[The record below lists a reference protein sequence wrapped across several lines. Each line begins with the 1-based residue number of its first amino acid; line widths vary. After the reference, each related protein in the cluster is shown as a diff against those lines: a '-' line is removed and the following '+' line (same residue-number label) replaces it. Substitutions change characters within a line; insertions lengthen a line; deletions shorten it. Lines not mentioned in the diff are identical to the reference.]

1 MTIDINNLTGNESL
15 EELEALLNDPEVVD
29 GEEHK
34 QEQEQANTEEK
45 VEETAT
51 TAAEGEQAGSTDSQG
66 NEQQE
71 GSEQASA
78 EKVVLSKDG
87 KNVIPYEVLA
97 QQREETK
104 RLREENEQLRAVAA
118 ERDKLAAKLEK
129 EGIPLT
135 DDQIADLSPEQLE
148 ELAEDYPGIA
158 PVIKMLSAKL
168 NAIESTSRQS
178 QTTPAT
184 NPVEA
189 ALNAVPDLVA
199 WKEGDEDRFAFAV
212 TVDQKLQSDPA
223 WKDKPLNERFSEA
236 AKRTRA
242 AFGDAA
248 PAAEQSGK
256 PAAGKEPPSAKTKIP
271 DSPSDIGGFNQ
282 AAGRLTAEA
291 LEALPQEELMAKMAT
306 MSSAQIEELLSQND
320 Y

>member
-1 MTIDINNLTGNESL
+1 MTIDIDNLTGNESL
-15 EELEALLNDPEVVD
+15 EELESLLDDLEIVD
-29 GEEHK
+29 GEEQK
-34 QEQEQANTEEK
+34 QELNQLANTEEK

-51 TAAEGEQAGSTDSQG
+51 TAAEGEQAGSTDSQDG
-66 NEQQE
+66 KQQE

-129 EGIPLT
+129 EGISLT

-158 PVIKMLSAKL
+158 PVIKILSAKL

-178 QTTPAT
+178 TPAT

-199 WKEGDEDRFAFAV
+199 WKDGDEDRFTFAV
-212 TVDQKLQSDPA
+212 TVDQRLMEDPA
-223 WKDKPLNERFSEA
+223 WKDKPMQERFAEA
-236 AKRTRA
+236 ARRTKA
-242 AFGDAA
+242 AFGDEVQQQQA
-248 PAAEQSGK
+248 PV
-256 PAAGKEPPSAKTKIP
+256 KEPQAKTKIP
-271 DSPSDIGGFNQ
+271 DSPSDLG
-282 AAGRLTAEA
+282 
-291 LEALPQEELMAKMAT
+291 
-306 MSSAQIEELLSQND
+306 SSAQATNSNSIEALSALPLDQLTARMGDMSAAQIEALLAQL
-320 Y
+320 

>member
-1 MTIDINNLTGNESL
+1 MTIDINNLTGTESL
-15 EELEALLNDPEVVD
+15 EELEAALYGIEEAGEPEGD
-29 GEEHK
+29 
-34 QEQEQANTEEK
+34 AATPDTEEK
-45 VEETAT
+45 GETNT
-51 TAAEGEQAGSTDSQG
+51 ETPSAEVKQEGSTDSQG

-129 EGIPLT
+129 EGISLT

-178 QTTPAT
+178 TPAT

-199 WKEGDEDRFAFAV
+199 WKDGDEDRFSFAV

-223 WKDKPLNERFSEA
+223 WKDKPLNERFAEA

-256 PAAGKEPPSAKTKIP
+256 PVGKEPPSAKTKIP
-271 DSPSDIGGFNQ
+271 DSPSDIGGFNP

-306 MSSAQIEELLSQND
+306 MTSEQIEALLSQND
-320 Y
+320 N

>member
-1 MTIDINNLTGNESL
+1 MTIDINNLTGTESL
-15 EELEALLNDPEVVD
+15 EELEAALYGNEEAGEPEGD
-29 GEEHK
+29 
-34 QEQEQANTEEK
+34 AATPDTEEK
-45 VEETAT
+45 GETNT
-51 TAAEGEQAGSTDSQG
+51 ETPSAEVKQEGSTDSQA

-129 EGIPLT
+129 EGISLT

-178 QTTPAT
+178 QSTPAT

-199 WKEGDEDRFAFAV
+199 WKEGDEDRFSFAV

-223 WKDKPLNERFSEA
+223 WKDKPLNERFAEA

-248 PAAEQSGK
+248 PAADQSGK
-256 PAAGKEPPSAKTKIP
+256 PAGKEPPSAKTKIP
-271 DSPSDIGGFNQ
+271 DSPSDLGSSAQ
-282 AAGRLTAEA
+282 ATNSNSVEALSALPLDQLTA
-291 LEALPQEELMAKMAT
+291 KMGD
-306 MSSAQIEELLSQND
+306 MSSAQIEALLAQL
-320 Y
+320 

>member
-1 MTIDINNLTGNESL
+1 MTIDINNLTGTESL
-15 EELEALLNDPEVVD
+15 EELEAALAGAEIVDEPAEV
-29 GEEHK
+29 
-34 QEQEQANTEEK
+34 AASNTEEK
-45 VEETAT
+45 GDTNTAT
-51 TAAEGEQAGSTDSQG
+51 PAADVKEGSTDSQA

-87 KNVIPYEVLA
+87 KNVIPYDVLA

-129 EGIPLT
+129 EGISLT

-158 PVIKMLSAKL
+158 PVIKILSAKL

-178 QTTPAT
+178 TPAT

-223 WKDKPLNERFSEA
+223 WKDKPLNERFAEA

-248 PAAEQSGK
+248 

-271 DSPSDIGGFNQ
+271 DSPSDIGGFNP
-282 AAGRLTAEA
+282 APGRLTAEA
-291 LEALPQEELMAKMAT
+291 AEALPQEVLMAKMAT
-306 MSSAQIEELLSQND
+306 MTSEQIEELLSQAD

>member
-1 MTIDINNLTGNESL
+1 MTIDINNLTGTESL
-15 EELEALLNDPEVVD
+15 EELEAALYGNEEAGEPEGD
-29 GEEHK
+29 
-34 QEQEQANTEEK
+34 AATPDTEEK
-45 VEETAT
+45 GETN
-51 TAAEGEQAGSTDSQG
+51 AETPSAEVKQEGSTDSQG

-129 EGIPLT
+129 EGISLT

-178 QTTPAT
+178 TPAT

-199 WKEGDEDRFAFAV
+199 WKDGDEDRFSFAV

-223 WKDKPLNERFSEA
+223 WKDKPLNERFAEA

-242 AFGDAA
+242 AFGDATA
-248 PAAEQSGK
+248 ATPAKAAEQ
-256 PAAGKEPPSAKTKIP
+256 AAPSAKTKIP
-271 DSPSDIGGFNQ
+271 DSPSDIGGFNP
-282 AAGRLTAEA
+282 APGRLTAEA
-291 LEALPQEELMAKMAT
+291 AEALPQEVLMAKMAT
-306 MSSAQIEELLSQND
+306 MTPEQIEELLSQAD

>member
-1 MTIDINNLTGNESL
+1 MTIDINNLTGTESL
-15 EELEALLNDPEVVD
+15 EELEAALYGIEEAGEPEGD
-29 GEEHK
+29 
-34 QEQEQANTEEK
+34 AATPDTEEK
-45 VEETAT
+45 GDTNTETPSADVQQ
-51 TAAEGEQAGSTDSQG
+51 EGSTDSQG

-129 EGIPLT
+129 EGISLT

-178 QTTPAT
+178 TPAT

-199 WKEGDEDRFAFAV
+199 WKDGDEDRFSFAV

-223 WKDKPLNERFSEA
+223 WKDKPLNERFAEA

-256 PAAGKEPPSAKTKIP
+256 PAGKEPPSAKTKIP
-271 DSPSDIGGFNQ
+271 DSPSDIGGFNP
-282 AAGRLTAEA
+282 APGRLTAEA

-306 MSSAQIEELLSQND
+306 MTSEQIEALLSQND
-320 Y
+320 N

>member
-1 MTIDINNLTGNESL
+1 MTIDINNLTGTESL
-15 EELEALLNDPEVVD
+15 EELEAALYGIEEAGEPEAD
-29 GEEHK
+29 
-34 QEQEQANTEEK
+34 AATPDTEEK
-45 VEETAT
+45 GDTNTETPSADVQQ
-51 TAAEGEQAGSTDSQG
+51 EGSTDSQG
-66 NEQQE
+66 NEQ
-71 GSEQASA
+71 A

-129 EGIPLT
+129 EGISLT

-178 QTTPAT
+178 TPAT

-199 WKEGDEDRFAFAV
+199 WKDGDEDRFAFAV

-223 WKDKPLNERFSEA
+223 WKDKPLNERFAEA

-256 PAAGKEPPSAKTKIP
+256 PVGKEPPSAKTKIP
-271 DSPSDIGGFNQ
+271 DSPSDIGGFNP

-306 MSSAQIEELLSQND
+306 MSSAQIEELLSQAD

>member
-1 MTIDINNLTGNESL
+1 MTIDINNLTGTESL
-15 EELEALLNDPEVVD
+15 EELEAALAGIETVDEPEEKAATPD
-29 GEEHK
+29 
-34 QEQEQANTEEK
+34 TEEK
-45 VEETAT
+45 GETNTETPSADVQQ
-51 TAAEGEQAGSTDSQG
+51 EGSTDSQG

-129 EGIPLT
+129 EGISLT

-158 PVIKMLSAKL
+158 PVMKMLSAKL

-178 QTTPAT
+178 TPAT

-199 WKEGDEDRFAFAV
+199 WKDGDEDRFSFAV

-223 WKDKPLNERFSEA
+223 WKDKPLNERFAEA

-256 PAAGKEPPSAKTKIP
+256 PAGKEPPSAKTKIP
-271 DSPSDIGGFNQ
+271 DSPSDIGGFNP

-306 MSSAQIEELLSQND
+306 MTPEQIEELLSQND

>member
-1 MTIDINNLTGNESL
+1 MTIDINNLTGTESL
-15 EELEALLNDPEVVD
+15 EELEAALYGNEEAGEPEGD
-29 GEEHK
+29 
-34 QEQEQANTEEK
+34 AATPDTEEK
-45 VEETAT
+45 GETNT
-51 TAAEGEQAGSTDSQG
+51 ETPSAEVKQEGSTDSQG

-129 EGIPLT
+129 EGISLT

-178 QTTPAT
+178 TPAT

-199 WKEGDEDRFAFAV
+199 WKEGDEDRFSFAV

-223 WKDKPLNERFSEA
+223 WKDKPLNERFAEA

-271 DSPSDIGGFNQ
+271 DSPSDIGGFNP
-282 AAGRLTAEA
+282 APGRLTAEA
-291 LEALPQEELMAKMAT
+291 AEALPQEVLMAKMAT
-306 MSSAQIEELLSQND
+306 MTPEQIEELLSQAD

>member
-1 MTIDINNLTGNESL
+1 MTIDINNLTGTESL
-15 EELEALLNDPEVVD
+15 EELEAALYGSEEAGEPEGD
-29 GEEHK
+29 
-34 QEQEQANTEEK
+34 AATPDTEEK
-45 VEETAT
+45 GDTNTETPS
-51 TAAEGEQAGSTDSQG
+51 AEVKQEGSTDSHV

-71 GSEQASA
+71 GSEQA

-87 KNVIPYEVLA
+87 KNIIPYEVLA
-97 QQREETK
+97 HQREETK

-129 EGIPLT
+129 EGISLT

-178 QTTPAT
+178 TPAT

-199 WKEGDEDRFAFAV
+199 WREGDEDRFSFAV

-223 WKDKPLNERFSEA
+223 WKDKPLSERFAEA

-256 PAAGKEPPSAKTKIP
+256 PAGNEPPSAKTKIP

-282 AAGRLTAEA
+282 ASGRLTAEA

-306 MSSAQIEELLSQND
+306 MSSAQIEELLSQAD
-320 Y
+320 F

>member
-1 MTIDINNLTGNESL
+1 MTIDINNLTGTESL
-15 EELEALLNDPEVVD
+15 EELEAALAGIEVVD
-29 GEEHK
+29 EPDEK
-34 QEQEQANTEEK
+34 AATPDTEEK
-45 VEETAT
+45 GETNT
-51 TAAEGEQAGSTDSQG
+51 ETPSAEVKQEGSTDSQA

-118 ERDKLAAKLEK
+118 DRDKLAEKLEK
-129 EGIPLT
+129 EGISLT
-135 DDQIADLSPEQLE
+135 DDQIADLLPEQLE

-178 QTTPAT
+178 TPAT

-199 WKEGDEDRFAFAV
+199 WKDGDEDRFSFAV

-223 WKDKPLNERFSEA
+223 WKDKPLNERFAEA

-248 PAAEQSGK
+248 TAAEQSGK
-256 PAAGKEPPSAKTKIP
+256 PAGKESPSAKTKIP
-271 DSPSDIGGFNQ
+271 DSPSDIGSF
-282 AAGRLTAEA
+282 APAPGRRTAEGLSALPMEQLTAE
-291 LEALPQEELMAKMAT
+291 MGS
-306 MSSAQIEELLSQND
+306 MSSEAIEALLSQLQ
-320 Y
+320 

>member
-1 MTIDINNLTGNESL
+1 MTIDINNLTGTESL
-15 EELEALLNDPEVVD
+15 EELEAALAGAEIVDEPAEV
-29 GEEHK
+29 
-34 QEQEQANTEEK
+34 AASNTKEK
-45 VEETAT
+45 GDTNTAT
-51 TAAEGEQAGSTDSQG
+51 PAADVKEGSTDSQA

-71 GSEQASA
+71 GSAQA

-129 EGIPLT
+129 EGITLT

-158 PVIKMLSAKL
+158 PVIKLLSAKL
-168 NAIESTSRQS
+168 NAIESTTRQS
-178 QTTPAT
+178 TPAT

-189 ALNAVPDLVA
+189 ALNAVPDLLA
-199 WKEGDEDRFAFAV
+199 WKDGDEDRFSFAV

-223 WKDKPLNERFSEA
+223 WKDKPLNERFAEA

-248 PAAEQSGK
+248 P
-256 PAAGKEPPSAKTKIP
+256 SAKTKIP
-271 DSPSDIGGFNQ
+271 DSPSDIGTFAPAPGKRTAEGLSALPMEQ
-282 AAGRLTAEA
+282 LTAE
-291 LEALPQEELMAKMAT
+291 MGS
-306 MSSAQIEELLSQND
+306 MSSEAIEALLSQL

>member
-1 MTIDINNLTGNESL
+1 MTIDINNLTGTESF
-15 EELEALLNDPEVVD
+15 EELEALLDDLEIV
-29 GEEHK
+29 EEEEQK
-34 QEQEQANTEEK
+34 QDLQQQANTVEK

-51 TAAEGEQAGSTDSQG
+51 TAAKGEQAGSTYSQA

-71 GSEQASA
+71 GSEHASA

-129 EGIPLT
+129 EGISLT

-178 QTTPAT
+178 QSTPAT

-199 WKEGDEDRFAFAV
+199 WKEGDEDRFSFAV

-223 WKDKPLNERFSEA
+223 WKDKPLNERFAEA

-248 PAAEQSGK
+248 
-256 PAAGKEPPSAKTKIP
+256 AGKEPLSAKTKIP
-271 DSPSDIGGFNQ
+271 DSPSDLGSSAQ
-282 AAGRLTAEA
+282 ATNSNSVEALSALPLDQLTA
-291 LEALPQEELMAKMAT
+291 KMGD
-306 MSSAQIEELLSQND
+306 MSSAQIEALLAQL
-320 Y
+320 

>member
-1 MTIDINNLTGNESL
+1 MTIDINNLTGTESL
-15 EELEALLNDPEVVD
+15 EELEAALYGIEEAGEPEGD
-29 GEEHK
+29 
-34 QEQEQANTEEK
+34 AATPDTEEK
-45 VEETAT
+45 GETNTETPSADVQQ
-51 TAAEGEQAGSTDSQG
+51 EGSTDSQG

-71 GSEQASA
+71 GSEQA

-129 EGIPLT
+129 EGISLT

-178 QTTPAT
+178 TPAT

-199 WKEGDEDRFAFAV
+199 WKDGDEDRFSFAV

-223 WKDKPLNERFSEA
+223 WKDKPLNERFAEA

-248 PAAEQSGK
+248 HAAEQSGK

-271 DSPSDIGGFNQ
+271 DSPSDIGGFNP
-282 AAGRLTAEA
+282 APGRLTAEA
-291 LEALPQEELMAKMAT
+291 AEALPHEVLMAKMAT
-306 MSSAQIEELLSQND
+306 MTPEQIEELLSQND

>member
-1 MTIDINNLTGNESL
+1 MTIDINNLTGTESL
-15 EELEALLNDPEVVD
+15 EELEAALYGIEEAGEPEGD
-29 GEEHK
+29 
-34 QEQEQANTEEK
+34 AATPDTEEK
-45 VEETAT
+45 GDTNTETPSADVQQ
-51 TAAEGEQAGSTDSQG
+51 EGSTDSQG

-129 EGIPLT
+129 EGISLT

-158 PVIKMLSAKL
+158 TVIKMLSAKL

-178 QTTPAT
+178 TPAT

-199 WKEGDEDRFAFAV
+199 WKDGDEDRFSFAV

-223 WKDKPLNERFSEA
+223 WKDKPLNERFAEA

-256 PAAGKEPPSAKTKIP
+256 PAGKEPPSAKTKIP
-271 DSPSDIGGFNQ
+271 DSPSDIGGFNP

-306 MSSAQIEELLSQND
+306 MTSEQIEALLSQND
-320 Y
+320 

>member
-1 MTIDINNLTGNESL
+1 MTIDINNLTGTESL
-15 EELEALLNDPEVVD
+15 EELEAALYGIEEAGEPED
-29 GEEHK
+29 D
-34 QEQEQANTEEK
+34 AATPDTEEK
-45 VEETAT
+45 GDTNTETPS
-51 TAAEGEQAGSTDSQG
+51 AEVKQEGSTDSQA

-71 GSEQASA
+71 GSEQA
-78 EKVVLSKDG
+78 EKVVMSKDG

-118 ERDKLAAKLEK
+118 ERDKLAARLEK
-129 EGIPLT
+129 EGISLT

-178 QTTPAT
+178 QSTPAT

-199 WKEGDEDRFAFAV
+199 WKDGDEDRFSFAV

-223 WKDKPLNERFSEA
+223 WKDKPLNERFAEA

-248 PAAEQSGK
+248 TAAEQSGK
-256 PAAGKEPPSAKTKIP
+256 PAGKEPPSAKTKIP
-271 DSPSDIGGFNQ
+271 DSPSDIGSF
-282 AAGRLTAEA
+282 APAPGRRTAEGLSALPMEQLTAE
-291 LEALPQEELMAKMAT
+291 MGS
-306 MSSAQIEELLSQND
+306 MSSEAIEALLSQL
-320 Y
+320 

>member
-1 MTIDINNLTGNESL
+1 MTIDINNLTGTESL
-15 EELEALLNDPEVVD
+15 EELEAALYGIEEA
-29 GEEHK
+29 GEP
-34 QEQEQANTEEK
+34 ATPDTEEK
-45 VEETAT
+45 GDTNTETPSADVQQ
-51 TAAEGEQAGSTDSQG
+51 EGSTDSQG

-129 EGIPLT
+129 EGISLT

-178 QTTPAT
+178 TPAT

-223 WKDKPLNERFSEA
+223 WKDKPLNERFAEA

-256 PAAGKEPPSAKTKIP
+256 PAGKEPPSAKTKIP

-282 AAGRLTAEA
+282 ASGRLTAEA

-306 MSSAQIEELLSQND
+306 MTSEQIEALLSQAD

>member
-1 MTIDINNLTGNESL
+1 MTIDINNLTGAESL
-15 EELEALLNDPEVVD
+15 EELEAALYGIEEAGEPEGD
-29 GEEHK
+29 
-34 QEQEQANTEEK
+34 AATPDTEEK
-45 VEETAT
+45 GETNTETPSADVQQ
-51 TAAEGEQAGSTDSQG
+51 EGSTDSQG

-71 GSEQASA
+71 GSGQASA

-129 EGIPLT
+129 EGISLT
-135 DDQIADLSPEQLE
+135 DDQIADLSPEQLD

-178 QTTPAT
+178 TPAT

-199 WKEGDEDRFAFAV
+199 WKEGDEDRFSFAV

-223 WKDKPLNERFSEA
+223 WKDKPLNERFAEVA
-236 AKRTRA
+236 RRTRA

-248 PAAEQSGK
+248 PAA
-256 PAAGKEPPSAKTKIP
+256 GKETPSAKTKIP

-306 MSSAQIEELLSQND
+306 MSSEQIEALLSQND